1 MMQSLFFYIIFIG
14 ITKELIVLNEKLLVA
29 IAFLIVIALGQSK
42 LSSVIIEQLEAR
54 ANLIKQQY
62 EEYFNSQ
69 KTILVELANFH
80 KIRANNSN
88 NNTANELYQLVNDL
102 ILKIKSNNQAIANY
116 KIQSTLYGHLESI
129 KTLEAANLTH
139 LQNELL
145 KACAVQNSNLRNKL
159 AADKQGKLTQDQ
171 KNKIIHRAIERL
183 ATHVA

>member
-69 KTILVELANFH
+69 K
-80 KIRANNSN
+80 
-88 NNTANELYQLVNDL
+88 
-102 ILKIKSNNQAIANY
+102 NY
-116 KIQSTLYGHLESI
+116 FG
-129 KTLEAANLTH
+129 
-139 LQNELL
+139 
-145 KACAVQNSNLRNKL
+145 
-159 AADKQGKLTQDQ
+159 
-171 KNKIIHRAIERL
+171 
-183 ATHVA
+183 